1 METKKRIRIIHD
13 SFPQNPF
20 KEWDCE
26 PPLMYEGGR
35 NSGEDY
41 SDGAIAGFIADKP
54 TDGFII
60 RHQKEIAEILD
71 IDLNYFKEY
80 GFSKRNKVDE
90 IYSEIRGCSDI
101 DQLAALCDLFKIPYI
116 SYTSRG
122 YSQGSWADV
131 LIVLTDEFFERTG
144 CDRKN
149 SESILQGT
157 KELFDNYMWGDV
169 YGFITEECKVYKKVL
184 AEDFDAGRFEE
195 VEEEEEWEEIDSCW
209 GFYGTKWL
217 ENGMLDVAGKEFEEQ
232 LKNYNYED
240 IEYRN

>member
-13 SFPQNPF
+13 KYPQNPF
-20 KEWDCE
+20 TDWDCE
-26 PPLMYEGGR
+26 PPVMYSGGR
-35 NSGEDY
+35 HIEADF
-41 SDGAIAGFIADKP
+41 SDGGIARFIADKP

-80 GFSKRNKVDE
+80 GFDKRNKIDE
-90 IYSEIRGCSDI
+90 IYSEIIGCKDI
-101 DQLAALCDLFKIPYI
+101 AQLAALCDLLKIPFI

-122 YSQGSWADV
+122 YSQGDWADV

-149 SESILQGT
+149 SESILKGT
-157 KELFDNYMWGDV
+157 RELFDAWVWGDV

-184 AEDFDAGRFEE
+184 ASEFDAGNFED

-209 GFYGTKWL
+209 GFYGTNWL
-217 ENGMLDVAGKEFEEQ
+217 ENGMLDHAGKEFEEQ
-232 LKNYNYED
+232 LKNYDYSD
-240 IEYRN
+240 IEY